1 MDFLSCHVVLWHSW
15 SANIWNSRSCF
26 LIFIRSVQCVSTVLF
41 IHHVKPTLV
50 ICHQYNCMYENPA
63 VYYTVLNNLTEKRIH
78 KQSIALS
85 ALSADFLPPPP
96 TPTPIWS
103 QHHLHHLFVFFISSV
118 SAISCTCLDDCI
130 SAAFFKIA
138 VTLSWIQ
145 KHHSSFWSL
154 SLVQCLK
161 RWTIAWCAWVRLIFF
176 STF

>member
-41 IHHVKPTLV
+41 THHVKPTLV

-63 VYYTVLNNLTEKRIH
+63 VYDTVLNNLTEKRIH

-96 TPTPIWS
+96 QPRFDLSTISTTS
-103 QHHLHHLFVFFISSV
+103 LFSLSPPSLRFHVLV
-118 SAISCTCLDDCI
+118 STTVSLLL
-130 SAAFFKIA
+130 FFKSQLHYPESKSTTA
-138 VTLSWIQ
+138 
-145 KHHSSFWSL
+145 HFGH
-154 SLVQCLK
+154 
-161 RWTIAWCAWVRLIFF
+161 RHWCSVWRGER
-176 STF
+176 